1 MTLQKT
7 LLAAIV
13 KSLLR
18 GKSLVQAI
26 LNYWITPLHVRTTTK
41 TGGTP
46 LKKSTIQAFLKEAEA
61 AFLGPISGDDL
72 RDLSSALRKQ
82 FRERLQTDLECMLPS
97 YSHQLP
103 TGNERGQ
110 YLALDVGGSTLRVA
124 LVQLRGRS
132 AETKLQSEIL
142 ESRSFKIDKPIK
154 DLEGMA
160 FFEWMASRINE
171 TLSGGLKNEYDPEHP
186 LPMALAWSFPIE
198 QTSLGGGKLGPMGK
212 GFLANEGLLGED
224 LGDILRRACHNRG
237 LNVEVEAIINDS
249 SACLLSQAYGY
260 PTTRF
265 GLILGT
271 GLNIAVYLPVL
282 AIGRTKFGTRPEGW
296 FDEASHVIVNTEL
309 GMFGHDILPWNKW
322 DRQVQDGHSRPHF
335 QPLELLVSGMYLGE
349 VARYTLIDAI
359 ETTGIFG
366 GIVPSSLRTPYSLA
380 TETLSL
386 LESDTSDSRSKAI
399 ALFSDTHPSPHTPT
413 AADISALQSLAS
425 FISIRSSALVATC
438 VYTLWDIRLES
449 QRELVAMLPTSS
461 QKHAEAQAD
470 VDMNN
475 TVVSFNGSVIENYPG
490 YRASCQKYVEFLL
503 ESNGHSK
510 EKTIELVPAKE
521 SSLLGAAVASAC
533 VVRDG

>member
-18 GKSLVQAI
+18 GKSLIQAI
-26 LNYWITPLHVRTTTK
+26 LNYWITPLTVKTTTK
-41 TGGTP
+41 TRVTRP
-46 LKKSTIQAFLKEAEA
+46 KKSSIQDFIKEAEI
-61 AFLGPISGDDL
+61 AFLGPISGDGL
-72 RDLSSALRKQ
+72 LDLSVALRKQ

-103 TGNERGQ
+103 TGDETGQ

-124 LVQLRGRS
+124 LIQLRGRS
-132 AETKLQSEIL
+132 ADSKRQREIL
-142 ESRSFKIDKPIK
+142 ESRSFKIGKAIK

-160 FFEWMASRINE
+160 FFEWMASRIDE
-171 TLSGGLKNEYDPEHP
+171 TLSGGLKKEYDTEHP

-198 QTSLGGGKLGPMGK
+198 QTSLAGGKLGPMGK
-212 GFLANEGLLGED
+212 GFLANKGLVGED
-224 LGDILRRACHNRG
+224 LGEILRRACQSQG

-260 PTTRF
+260 PSTRF

-271 GLNIAVYLPVL
+271 GLNIALYLPVA
-282 AIGRTKFGTRPEGW
+282 AIGRNKFGTRPEGW
-296 FDEASHVIVNTEL
+296 FDQASHVIVNTEL

-322 DRQVQDGHSRPHF
+322 DRQVQHGHSQPDF

-349 VARYTLIDAI
+349 VARYALIDAI

-366 GIVPSSLRTPYSLA
+366 GIVPPSLRAPYSLA

-386 LESDTSDSRSKAI
+386 LESDTSESRSKAI
-399 ALFSDTHPSPHTPT
+399 SLFSETHPSSHIPT

-425 FISIRSSALVATC
+425 FISIRSSALVAVC
-438 VYTLWDIRLES
+438 VYTLWDMRRES
-449 QRELVAMLPTSS
+449 QRELVASLPPSS
-461 QKHAEAQAD
+461 QQLADAQAD
-470 VDMNN
+470 VEMAN
-475 TVVSFNGSVIENYPG
+475 TVVSYNGSVIENYPG
-490 YRASCQKYVEFLL
+490 YRARCQKYVEFLL
-503 ESNGHSK
+503 ESNGHTK
-510 EKTIELVPAKE
+510 DTTIELVPAKE

-533 VVRDG
+533 VVRDD